1 VGTGFPKRIMPKEK
15 KRTADDAVPRKKVVA
30 MALPGQPPAH
40 LMQTIGQAV
49 ALHQQGR
56 LDEAEKLYA
65 RALKLQRDNFDAL
78 HLLGVVDPKSPDA
91 LSNLGMVLNTLKRG
105 PEALAALDKAL
116 ALAPGHLDALNNR
129 GNVLLDLK
137 RPEDAVKVFDAVLAA
152 APSHLQA
159 RINRGN
165 ALTEM
170 GRAEAALVDY
180 DAALVTAPNHPLA
193 HYNRGN
199 ALRLLGRE
207 PEAIVAYERA
217 LTAGPQHINAWLNR
231 GHALAALNRHQ
242 DAITSYDRALALQP
256 DHADAHFNAAMSL
269 LTVGAYAR
277 GFQEYE
283 WRWKRTG
290 MAGRK
295 EFRRP
300 PWLGDAPLNGKTIVL
315 HAEQGLGDTVQFAR
329 YVPQIGRMGARVVL
343 EVPGELKPLLAGL
356 DGVAEVVVRGERL
369 PPYDLHCPL
378 GSLPLACKTGVSNIP
393 AAIPYLRAPET
404 HLAKWR
410 ARLEQ
415 LPSPRVALA
424 WSGRAAHPNDRNRSV
439 SLAELKPL
447 LSAPGVR
454 FISVQRELRDD
465 DAAMLSREPR
475 IAHVGAELYDFADTA
490 AVLSL
495 CDLLVCVDT
504 SVAHVAGALGRP
516 VALLVPFQPDWRWM
530 LDRDASPWY
539 PNIRLY
545 RQSAPRDWGGVIASV
560 RAGLPS

>member
-1 VGTGFPKRIMPKEK
+1 
-15 KRTADDAVPRKKVVA
+15 

-78 HLLGVVDPKSPDA
+78 HLLGVLNHQRGKAGEAHRLIAAALKANPGSPDA

-116 ALAPGHLDALNNR
+116 AIAPDHLDALNNR

-137 RPEDAVKVFDAVLAA
+137 RPEEAIKAFDAVLAA
-152 APSHLQA
+152 APGQLQA

-165 ALTEM
+165 ALTEL
-170 GRAEAALVDY
+170 GRIDEALADY
-180 DAALVTAPNHPLA
+180 DAALVAMPNHPLA

-217 LTAGPQHINAWLNR
+217 LSAAPDHINAWLNR
-231 GHALAALNRHQ
+231 GHALAALNRHR
-242 DAITSYDRALALQP
+242 DAVVSYDRALALQP

-269 LTVGAYAR
+269 LTVENYTR

-290 MAGRK
+290 MVGRK

-300 PWLGDAPLNGKTIVL
+300 PWLGETPLNGKTIVL

-329 YVPQIGRMGARVVL
+329 YVPQIARMGARVVL
-343 EVPGELKPLLAGL
+343 EVPPELKPLLAGL
-356 DGVAEVVVRGERL
+356 DGVAETVARGEKL

-378 GSLPLACKTGVSNIP
+378 GSLPLACKTEASAIP
-393 AAIPYLRAPET
+393 ADIPYLRASEAC
-404 HLAKWR
+404 LDKWR
-410 ARLEQ
+410 SRLDR

-439 SLAELKPL
+439 SLAQLKPL
-447 LSAPGVR
+447 LGTSGVR
-454 FISVQRELRDD
+454 FISVQRDLRAE
-465 DAAMLSREPR
+465 DAGMLSREPA
-475 IAHVGAELYDFADTA
+475 ITHVGAELDDFADTA
-490 AVLSL
+490 AVLTL

-504 SVAHVAGALGRP
+504 SVAHVAGALGRQ

-530 LDRDASPWY
+530 LDRDTSPWY
-539 PNIRLY
+539 PSIRLF
-545 RQSAPRDWGGVIASV
+545 RQDVPRDWDGVLARV
-560 RAGLPS
+560 RAAFPSAG

>member
-1 VGTGFPKRIMPKEK
+1 
-15 KRTADDAVPRKKVVA
+15 

-78 HLLGVVDPKSPDA
+78 HLLGVLNHQRGKPAEAHRLIAAALKVNPNSPDA

-105 PEALAALDKAL
+105 PEALAAVDRAL
-116 ALAPGHLDALNNR
+116 ALAPAHLDALNNR
-129 GNVLLDLK
+129 GNVLLDLR
-137 RPEDAVKVFDAVLAA
+137 RPEDAIKAFDAVLAA
-152 APSHLQA
+152 APGHPQA

-165 ALTEM
+165 ALTEL
-170 GRAEAALVDY
+170 GRIGDALTDY
-180 DAALVTAPNHPLA
+180 DAALAAAPNHPLA

-217 LTAGPQHINAWLNR
+217 LSAAPQHVNAWLNR

-242 DAITSYDRALALQP
+242 DAVASYDRVLALQG

-269 LTVGAYAR
+269 LTVGDYAR
-277 GFQEYE
+277 GFREYE
-283 WRWKRTG
+283 WRWNRTG
-290 MAGRK
+290 MAARK

-300 PWLGDAPLNGKTIVL
+300 PWLGETPLNGKTIVL

-329 YVPQIGRMGARVVL
+329 YVPQIARMGARVVL
-343 EVPGELKPLLAGL
+343 EVPPELKTLLAGL
-356 DGVAEVVVRGERL
+356 DGAAAVVARGDKL
-369 PPYDLHCPL
+369 PPYDAHCPL
-378 GSLPLACKTGVSNIP
+378 GSLPLACKTDAANIP
-393 AAIPYLRAPET
+393 AAIPYLRAPEA

-410 ARLEQ
+410 ARLER
-415 LPSPRVALA
+415 LPAPRVALA
-424 WSGRAAHPNDRNRSV
+424 WSGRAAHPNDKNRSV
-439 SLAELKPL
+439 SLAQLKPL
-447 LSAPGVR
+447 LSAPGISFV
-454 FISVQRELRDD
+454 SVQRELRDG
-465 DAAMLSREPR
+465 DAGLLSQEPG
-475 IAHVGAELYDFADTA
+475 IAHVGAELDDFADTA
-490 AVLSL
+490 AVLTL

-530 LDRDASPWY
+530 LDREASPWY
-539 PNIRLY
+539 PSIRLF
-545 RQSAPRDWGGVIASV
+545 RQSAPRDWDGVIARV
-560 RAGLPS
+560 RDALP

>member
-1 VGTGFPKRIMPKEK
+1 
-15 KRTADDAVPRKKVVA
+15 

-40 LMQTIGQAV
+40 LLQTIGQAV

-78 HLLGVVDPKSPDA
+78 HLLGVLNHQRGKAGEAHRLIAAALKVNPGSPDA
-91 LSNLGMVLNTLKRG
+91 LSNVALVLHALKRSD
-105 PEALAALDKAL
+105 EALAHLDKAL
-116 ALAPGHLDALNNR
+116 TLAPGHLDALNNR

-137 RPEDAVKVFDAVLAA
+137 RPEEAIKAFDAVLAV
-152 APSHLQA
+152 APRHLQA

-165 ALTEM
+165 ARMEL
-170 GRAEAALVDY
+170 GRADDALIDY
-180 DAALVTAPNHPLA
+180 DAALAAAPNHPLA
-193 HYNRGN
+193 FYNRGN
-199 ALRLLGRE
+199 ALRLMGRE

-217 LTAGPQHINAWLNR
+217 LSAAPEHVNAWLNR
-231 GHALAALNRHQ
+231 GHALAALNRHR
-242 DAITSYDRALALQP
+242 DAVTSYDRTLALQP

-269 LTVGAYAR
+269 LTVGDYAR
-277 GFQEYE
+277 GSQEYE

-290 MAGRK
+290 MAARK

-300 PWLGDAPLNGKTIVL
+300 PWLGETPLAGKTIML

-329 YVPQIGRMGARVVL
+329 YVPQIARMGARVVL
-343 EVPGELKPLLAGL
+343 EVPPELKTLLSGL
-356 DGVAEVVVRGERL
+356 DGVAAIVARGEKL

-378 GSLPLACKTGVSNIP
+378 GSLPLACRSDASNIP
-393 AAIPYLRAPET
+393 ATIPYLSAPEA

-410 ARLEQ
+410 ARLER

-439 SLAELKPL
+439 SLAGLKPL
-447 LSAPGVR
+447 LSAPGVS
-454 FISVQRELRDD
+454 FISVQRELRAE
-465 DAAMLSREPR
+465 DAEALSHEPG
-475 IAHVGAELYDFADTA
+475 ITHVGAGLDDFADTA
-490 AVLSL
+490 AVLTL

-516 VALLVPFQPDWRWM
+516 VALLVPYQPDWRWM

-539 PNIRLY
+539 PNIRLF
-545 RQSAPRDWGGVIASV
+545 RQTAPRDWDGVIARV
-560 RAGLPS
+560 RDALPSAG

>member
-1 VGTGFPKRIMPKEK
+1 
-15 KRTADDAVPRKKVVA
+15 

-78 HLLGVVDPKSPDA
+78 HLLGVLNHQRGKANEAHRLIAAALKVDPGSPDA

-116 ALAPGHLDALNNR
+116 AIAPDHADALNNR

-137 RPEDAVKVFDAVLAA
+137 RPEEAIKAFDAVLAA

-165 ALTEM
+165 ALTEL
-170 GRAEAALVDY
+170 GRVDAALADYEAALV
-180 DAALVTAPNHPLA
+180 AAPNHPLA

-207 PEAIVAYERA
+207 PEAVVAYEHA
-217 LTAGPQHINAWLNR
+217 LTAAPEHVSAWLNR
-231 GHALAALNRHQ
+231 GHALAALNRHR
-242 DAITSYDRALALQP
+242 DAITSYDRVLTLQG

-269 LTVGAYAR
+269 LTVGDYAR

-290 MAGRK
+290 MVARK
-295 EFRRP
+295 EFRKP
-300 PWLGDAPLNGKTIVL
+300 PWLGETPLAGKNIVL

-329 YVPQIGRMGARVVL
+329 YVPQIARMGARVVL
-343 EVPGELKPLLAGL
+343 EVPSELKPLLAGL
-356 DGVAEVVVRGERL
+356 DGVAEVVARGEKL

-378 GSLPLACKTGVSNIP
+378 GSLPLACKTDVPNIP
-393 AAIPYLRAPET
+393 AAMPYLRAPEA

-410 ARLEQ
+410 ACLEN

-439 SLAELKPL
+439 ALAQLKPL
-447 LSAPGVR
+447 LSTPGVS
-454 FISVQRELRDD
+454 FISVQRELRAE
-465 DAAMLSREPR
+465 DAEVLSREPG
-475 IAHVGAELYDFADTA
+475 ITHVGAELDDFADTA
-490 AVLSL
+490 AVLTL
-495 CDLLVCVDT
+495 CDLLICVDT
-504 SVAHVAGALGRP
+504 SVAHVAGALGRQ

-530 LDRDASPWY
+530 LERDTSPWY
-539 PNIRLY
+539 PNIRLF
-545 RQSAPRDWGGVIASV
+545 RQAAPRDWDSVIARV
-560 RAGLPS
+560 RAAVPL